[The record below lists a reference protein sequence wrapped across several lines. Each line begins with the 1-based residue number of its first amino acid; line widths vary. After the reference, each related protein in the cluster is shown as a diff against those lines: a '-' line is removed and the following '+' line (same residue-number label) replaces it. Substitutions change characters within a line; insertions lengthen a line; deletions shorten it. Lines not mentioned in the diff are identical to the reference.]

1 MDGRAKEKTGM
12 INRMKNAAICKLILS
27 QKSESG
33 SFIISQDELAIT
45 TGSKDQSL
53 EEKSKTSTIIE
64 NRTVMKRKRSKG

>member
-1 MDGRAKEKTGM
+1 MDGSAKEKTGT
-12 INRMKNAAICKLILS
+12 ISRMKNAAICKLILS

-45 TGSKDQSL
+45 TWSKDQSL

>member
-12 INRMKNAAICKLILS
+12 INCMKNAAICKLILS